1 MNKRKILDIL
11 TVVNFILLITIT
23 VVGFVIFRQV
33 TIDLVFKDVES
44 LHRDLVHDQR
54 IEKLENK

>member
-23 VVGFVIFRQV
+23 IVGFVIFRQV

-44 LHRDLVHDQR
+44 LQRDLVHDQR
-54 IEKLENK
+54 IETLENK

>member
-11 TVVNFILLITIT
+11 TVANFILLITIT
-23 VVGFVIFRQV
+23 VVGFIIFRQV

>member
-23 VVGFVIFRQV
+23 VVGFLIFRQV

>member
-23 VVGFVIFRQV
+23 VVGFIIFRQV

-44 LHRDLVHDQR
+44 LQRDLVHDQR

>member
-11 TVVNFILLITIT
+11 TVANFILLITIT
-23 VVGFVIFRQV
+23 VVGFIIFRQV

-44 LHRDLVHDQR
+44 LQRDLVHDQR

>member
-23 VVGFVIFRQV
+23 IVGFVIFRQV

-44 LHRDLVHDQR
+44 LQRDLVHDQR

>member
-11 TVVNFILLITIT
+11 TVANFILLITIT

>member
-23 VVGFVIFRQV
+23 VVGFVFFRQV
-33 TIDLVFKDVES
+33 TIDLLFKDAES
-44 LHRDLVHDQR
+44 LQRDLAHDQR

>member
-23 VVGFVIFRQV
+23 VVGFLIFRQV

-44 LHRDLVHDQR
+44 LQRDLVHDQR

>member
-11 TVVNFILLITIT
+11 TVANFILLITIT
-23 VVGFVIFRQV
+23 VVGFLIFRQV

-44 LHRDLVHDQR
+44 LQRDLVHDQR

>member
-1 MNKRKILDIL
+1 MNKRKLLDIL
-11 TVVNFILLITIT
+11 TVANFILLITIT
-23 VVGFVIFRQV
+23 VVGFLIFRQV

-44 LHRDLVHDQR
+44 LQRDLVHDQR

>member
-44 LHRDLVHDQR
+44 LQRDLVHDQR

>member
-33 TIDLVFKDVES
+33 TIDLLFKDAES
-44 LHRDLVHDQR
+44 FQRDLAHDQR

>member
-23 VVGFVIFRQV
+23 VVGFVIFRKV

-44 LHRDLVHDQR
+44 LQRDLVHDQR

>member
-11 TVVNFILLITIT
+11 TVANFILLITIT

-44 LHRDLVHDQR
+44 LQRDLVHDQR

>member
-23 VVGFVIFRQV
+23 IVGFVIFRQV

>member
-23 VVGFVIFRQV
+23 VVGFVILRQV
-33 TIDLVFKDVES
+33 TIDLLFKDAES
-44 LHRDLVHDQR
+44 LQRDLAHDQR

>member
-23 VVGFVIFRQV
+23 VVGFIIFRQV